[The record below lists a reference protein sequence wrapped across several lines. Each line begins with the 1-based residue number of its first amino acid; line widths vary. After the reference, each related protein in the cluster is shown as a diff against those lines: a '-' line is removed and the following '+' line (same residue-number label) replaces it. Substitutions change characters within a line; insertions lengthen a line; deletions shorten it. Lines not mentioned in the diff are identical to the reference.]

1 MSRTVAETQPTP
13 HAPVAPVPPGE
24 VTPGAPSTEGG
35 RAQTSRPSPR
45 ERELASIIEAYN
57 EVTEQLKHSHD
68 CLQQQVG
75 RLRTELADK
84 NRELARR
91 ERLAAL
97 GEMAAGLAHEIRNP
111 LGSIQLFAS
120 LLERDLNDR
129 PGLQATASKISR
141 GVRSLDRL
149 VSAVLAFAGDVALVC
164 REVAVATLFSEAVDL
179 TAAAIERHQIDLHVD
194 VSPTELNVWADPEQ
208 LRQVVG
214 NLLLNAVQAVGDQG
228 CVELR
233 ARRLDTE
240 SAVEI
245 TVADDGPG
253 IAPELLD
260 RVFNPFFTTRDA
272 GTGLG
277 LAIVHRIVESH
288 AGSVVAGNRPT
299 GGAVF
304 RVTLPTHTA
313 AAVAA
318 QTEDRHDENLCH

>member
-1 MSRTVAETQPTP
+1 MSRTVAEILPTP
-13 HAPVAPVPPGE
+13 HAPVAPGE
-24 VTPGAPSTEGG
+24 ATPGTPSPEG
-35 RAQTSRPSPR
+35 RQARTSRPSPR

-57 EVTEQLKHSHD
+57 DVTEQLKDSHD
-68 CLQQQVG
+68 RLQQQVG

-120 LLERDLNDR
+120 LLERDLDDR
-129 PGLQATASKISR
+129 PALQTTASKISR

-149 VSAVLAFAGDVALVC
+149 VSDVLAFAGDVALAC
-164 REVAVATLFSEAVDL
+164 REVAVATLVSEAVDL

-194 VSPTELNVWADPEQ
+194 VSPAELNVWADPEQ

-214 NLLLNAVQAVGDQG
+214 NLLLNAVQAVGDHG
-228 CVELR
+228 RVDVR
-233 ARRLDTE
+233 ARWLDTE

-304 RVTLPTHTA
+304 RVTLPTHPA